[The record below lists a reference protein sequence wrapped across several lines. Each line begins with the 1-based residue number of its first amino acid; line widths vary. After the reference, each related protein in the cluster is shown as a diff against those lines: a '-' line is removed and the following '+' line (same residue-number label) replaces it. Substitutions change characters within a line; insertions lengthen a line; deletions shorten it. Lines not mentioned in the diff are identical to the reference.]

1 MKEIKMYRTYSYGGM
16 DGTTLEK
23 RTFKTM
29 ELAIANAK
37 KDNWNSDFSLYEV
50 IISFNDEIAETEN
63 FIKDIASKRD
73 IESLKNWKYILNVA
87 ENRLEGYKVNKRMK
101 EVNRIKKISEEN
113 EYINL
118 IKKII
123 ENIEKKA

>member
-1 MKEIKMYRTYSYGGM
+1 MEKIKMYRTYSYGGM

-37 KDNWNSDFSLYEV
+37 KDKWNSDFSLYEV
-50 IISFNDEIAETEN
+50 IINFNDEITETEN
-63 FIKDIASKRD
+63 FIKDISSKRD
-73 IESLKNWKYILNVA
+73 IESLENWKYILNIA
-87 ENRLEGYKVNKRMK
+87 ENRLEGYKANKRMK
-101 EVNRIKKISEEN
+101 ETNRIKKIAEEN

-118 IKKII
+118 IKEIIKNI
-123 ENIEKKA
+123 ENNS